1 MGNLKHTIA
10 AFIAVS
16 LVGSLAVIQAMDYSA
31 AKANKLTQEIETIEE
46 APAVLTGDGEG
57 ETTDFSISSPEL
69 QLYVGKDAYI
79 LTSGGTI
86 NLRSAADIE
95 STILNVLKL
104 GDSVKIIDKDENW
117 FKVEAGEYTGYV
129 LSDFISLDEDSVKQA
144 MLDYTMY
151 QTGTATQSINVRGL
165 ADQTSLI
172 LSQVPQGE
180 KVIILESTDNGW
192 HKVFFGEDY
201 DIGYV
206 SAEYVTIGDMV
217 ERDTIHQKRNARLAK
232 IVKKAKIKGSN
243 VDVRALPSSDSD
255 TFATLEDKTDCK
267 IISGGSNW
275 TKIIISATN
284 EIGYVRTANVEV
296 IAPAVPKSNAKAKS
310 SGSQESA
317 ASDVPASGN
326 GAKLVQ
332 QAAKYLG
339 TRYVYGGSSPSG
351 FDCSGLVQ
359 YSLKKLGISVG
370 RSSASQY
377 SSGVAVSRGNLQPG
391 DLVFFSKGGGIS
403 HVAIYAGNGQVIHAP
418 RAGKNVCYQSL
429 STLCTTSRYVGA
441 KRIF

>member
-16 LVGSLAVIQAMDYSA
+16 LVGSLAVIQAMDYSLA
-31 AKANKLTQEIETIEE
+31 NANKLTQEIETIEE
-46 APAVLTGDGEG
+46 TPAVLTGDGEG
-57 ETTDFSISSPEL
+57 ETADFSITSPEL

-79 LTSGGTI
+79 LTSGGSI
-86 NLRSAADIE
+86 NLRSSADTE
-95 STILNVLKL
+95 STILNVLNL
-104 GDSVKIIDKDENW
+104 GDSVKIIDSDEEW
-117 FKVEAGEYTGYV
+117 FKVEAGEHTGYV
-129 LSDFISLDEDSVKQA
+129 LSDFVSLDANKVKSA
-144 MLDYTMY
+144 MLAYTMY
-151 QTGTATQSINVRGL
+151 QTGTAVQSINVRGL

-172 LSQVPQGE
+172 LSQIPQGGN
-180 KVIILESTDNGW
+180 VVILETTDNGW
-192 HKVFFGEDY
+192 YKIYFGEDY

-217 ERDTIHQKRNARLAK
+217 KRTTINEKRNARLAK
-232 IVKKAKIKGSN
+232 IAKKAKISGSN
-243 VDVRALPSSDSD
+243 VAVKTLPTDDSI
-255 TFATLEDKTDCK
+255 TVANLADKTDCK

-275 TKIIISATN
+275 TKIIINATN
-284 EIGYVRTANVEV
+284 EIGYVRTANVTEV
-296 IAPAVPKSNAKAKS
+296 VAPKPQTKAKAS
-310 SGSQESA
+310 TQADVA
-317 ASDVPASGN
+317 AANVPASGK
-326 GAKLVQ
+326 GGKLVQ

-339 TRYVYGGSSPSG
+339 TRYVYGGSSPKG

-359 YSLKKLGISVG
+359 YCLKNLGVSIG

-377 SSGVAVSRGNLQPG
+377 SSGVAVSKSNLQPG

-418 RAGKNVCYQSL
+418 RAGKTVSYQSL
-429 STLCTTSRYVGA
+429 SSLCTTSRYVGA